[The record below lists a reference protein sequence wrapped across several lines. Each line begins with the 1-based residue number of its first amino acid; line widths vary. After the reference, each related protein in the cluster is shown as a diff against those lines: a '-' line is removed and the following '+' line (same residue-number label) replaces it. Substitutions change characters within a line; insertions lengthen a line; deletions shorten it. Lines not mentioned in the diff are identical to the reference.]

1 VKHHGNGLE
10 LSKVANSWLL
20 LRYTCSIAFSQA
32 WRYDIANCSTIAAND
47 ALAPLNTAIWHS
59 L

>member
-20 LRYTCSIAFSQA
+20 LRYSSVVAFSKA
-32 WRYDIANCSTIAAND
+32 WSYDITNYSAITGND
-47 ALAPLNTAIWHS
+47 ALALWRS
-59 L
+59 R